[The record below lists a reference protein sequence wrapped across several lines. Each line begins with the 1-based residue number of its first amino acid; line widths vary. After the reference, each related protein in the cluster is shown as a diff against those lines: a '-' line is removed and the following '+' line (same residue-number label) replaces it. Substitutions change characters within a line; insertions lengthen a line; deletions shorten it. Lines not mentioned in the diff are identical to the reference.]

1 VHTLFPVDPGWH
13 PVVAFV
19 RERKPLVGKES
30 LLQMMKY
37 GVFCPVAALF
47 PLPVAYRLAR
57 LWARLEARR
66 NPGLVEAVRTNAEL
80 VLGPSAPPLTTGN
93 LGEQFY
99 EVMNYDQIDAYA
111 PLVHP
116 WRRLS
121 RWVQLSGEERLLPCI
136 AERRGILLLTFH
148 VGGGSLVFSYLRSRG
163 RSAHYLSIAP
173 QQFRKLSGRVQY
185 AFGWFRLWGV
195 ERASGQKVIFVG
207 GSKEK
212 IRQVLR
218 QRGIVVA
225 LLDVV
230 PDSLDL
236 KERAVACFFGR
247 LAHFPTGLLS
257 VAAET
262 EADIVPFFGRVGED
276 WYRHLSFEVPHRVEH
291 IEETLSALVGLLEAY
306 IRRYPQEWHFWPG
319 LQHFYT

>member
-1 VHTLFPVDPGWH
+1 
-13 PVVAFV
+13 
-19 RERKPLVGKES
+19 
-30 LLQMMKY
+30 M
-37 GVFCPVAALF
+37 
-47 PLPVAYRLAR
+47 
-57 LWARLEARR
+57 WARMEARR
-66 NPGLVEAVRTNAEL
+66 NPGLAEAVRTNAEL
-80 VLGPSAPPLTTGN
+80 VLGPAATPFTPGH
-93 LGEQFY
+93 LGEQFF
-99 EVMNYDQIDAYA
+99 EMMSYDLIDAYA

-121 RWVQLSGEERLLPCI
+121 RWVQLSGEERLFRCI
-136 AERRGILLLTFH
+136 AEQRGILLLTFH

-163 RSAHYLSIAP
+163 LSAHYLSISL
-173 QQFRKLSGRVQY
+173 QQARKLSGRVQY
-185 AFGWFRLWGV
+185 AFSRFRLWGV

-236 KERAVACFFGR
+236 KERAAAAFFGR
-247 LAHFPTGLLS
+247 PAHFPTGLLS

-262 EADIVPFFGRVGED
+262 EAAIVPFFGRVGED
-276 WYRHLSFEVPHRVEH
+276 WHRHLAFEVPHRVEH
-291 IEETLSALVGLLEAY
+291 IEETLSALVGLLEGY
-306 IRRYPQEWHFWPG
+306 IRHYPQEWHFWPG